1 MNLTTEKI
9 INICQDIKA
18 DNDWVNDSLTASEYK
33 GVCDGLNRL
42 VKHLKETDKDL
53 NSKINVYAYWLLQA
67 CDDPVGEIEWLV
79 NLALDDSSN
88 SKKQMLDVLEIHK
101 NHENN

>member
-1 MNLTTEKI
+1 MEKI
-9 INICQDIKA
+9 TNYDKLFNVLIEWYNEKQIEEI
-18 DNDWVNDSLTASEYK
+18 WEL
-33 GVCDGLNRL
+33 
-42 VKHLKETDKDL
+42 LKKYDTNKDL

-79 NLALDDSSN
+79 NLALDDSPT

>member
-1 MNLTTEKI
+1 MEKI
-9 INICQDIKA
+9 TNYDKLFHVLIEWYNEKQIEEI
-18 DNDWVNDSLTASEYK
+18 WEL
-33 GVCDGLNRL
+33 
-42 VKHLKETDKDL
+42 LKKYDTNKDL

>member
-1 MNLTTEKI
+1 MEKKTNYDKLFDVLI
-9 INICQDIKA
+9 EWYNEKQIEEI
-18 DNDWVNDSLTASEYK
+18 WEL
-33 GVCDGLNRL
+33 
-42 VKHLKETDKDL
+42 LKKYDTNKDL
-53 NSKINVYAYWLLQA
+53 NSKINVYAYWLLQL

-79 NLALDDSSN
+79 NLALNDSPN